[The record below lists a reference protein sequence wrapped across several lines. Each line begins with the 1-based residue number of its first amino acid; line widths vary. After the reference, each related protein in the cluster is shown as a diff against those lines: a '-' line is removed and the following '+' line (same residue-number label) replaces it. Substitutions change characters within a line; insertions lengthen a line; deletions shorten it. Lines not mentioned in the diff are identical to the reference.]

1 MKSAGTAVLNGL
13 SSQLNTFL
21 TTGKGNFKDFTTSI
35 LSMLSEI
42 LIKMS
47 LVNGVNSL
55 MGAFGWG
62 GVTANAD
69 GGVYKSASL
78 SAYSGSVVDRP
89 TFFAFANGGGVMGE
103 AGPEAILPLRRGAN
117 GKLGV
122 VAGSAGT
129 GSPVFQNTIVIQS
142 DGTAS
147 AKSSGG
153 NDAMSGAMMKMLNQ
167 FCQDNIT
174 KALRPGGQLFNAM
187 KTR

>member
-1 MKSAGTAVLNGL
+1 
-13 SSQLNTFL
+13 
-21 TTGKGNFKDFTTSI
+21 
-35 LSMLSEI
+35 
-42 LIKMS
+42 
-47 LVNGVNSL
+47 
-55 MGAFGWG
+55 
-62 GVTANAD
+62 
-69 GGVYKSASL
+69 
-78 SAYSGSVVDRP
+78 
-89 TFFAFANGGGVMGE
+89 MGE

-122 VAGSAGT
+122 VAGNAGA

-147 AKSSGG
+147 AQSSGG